1 MKFFENFK
9 KSNKNEKIEKILP
22 SDVRYALQYKE
33 GMLNKEEIE
42 TLVMSN
48 FESEGFYLIAKG
60 IQEKPEIQKSLV
72 ENYAKII
79 LNDKTN
85 SKMPLKEFL
94 SKEINNITETEVNGV
109 KLAQVSRQGFELWQK
124 KYEEIARELS
134 NNKKDIFVLAHSTFV
149 GLSHF
154 IKEFSKNNKTVN
166 ILIPLW
172 FEKDQQHIGY
182 SINFNQKE
190 VTTTWLD
197 KSFKKE
203 SSIIFDD
210 TIKTGGTI
218 SKINSHISENLGD
231 SPEIISL
238 DKVI

>member
-1 MKFFENFK
+1 MKFFENLK
-9 KSNKNEKIEKILP
+9 KSNKNEKVEKILP

-42 TLVMSN
+42 TLIMSN

-60 IQEKPEIQKSLV
+60 IQENPEIQKSLV
-72 ENYAKII
+72 ENYAKLI
-79 LNDKTN
+79 LNGEPN
-85 SKMPLKEFL
+85 SNLLLKEFL
-94 SKEINNITETEVNGV
+94 SKEISNIKDTEVNGV

-134 NNKKDIFVLAHSTFV
+134 DNKKDVFILAHSTFI

-154 IKEFSKNNKTVN
+154 IKEFSQKNKTIN
-166 ILIPLW
+166 ILVPLW
-172 FEKDQQHIGY
+172 FEKDQQYIGY
-182 SINFNQKE
+182 SINFDQKE
-190 VTTTWLD
+190 VNTTWLN

-218 SKINSHISENLGD
+218 SKINGYLSESLGN
-231 SPEIISL
+231 SPEIRSL
-238 DKVI
+238 DKVV